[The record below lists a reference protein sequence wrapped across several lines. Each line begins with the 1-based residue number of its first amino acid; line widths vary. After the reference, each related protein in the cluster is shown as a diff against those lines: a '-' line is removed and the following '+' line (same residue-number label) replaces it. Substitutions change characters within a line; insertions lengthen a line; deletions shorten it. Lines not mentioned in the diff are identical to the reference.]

1 MEETC
6 SKDEVFLDDYEFTD
20 AEGLSEN
27 ASIRLRQ
34 FSKDWNEDSCS
45 GHIVNIN
52 NDFDEAK
59 TSNSGGSTGATPVKS
74 IVIDGQMDHRDEDS
88 KRLIEYLRNENKRL
102 RQENLLFRRHFLK
115 LRELSL
121 PQLEHMPQSLEDLL
135 CSKEETSSGSRI
147 LDEKEVAQHPQ
158 VFSKTC
164 RLSQLHDKDEFAS
177 KVVRQS
183 WSSSGF
189 SLINVK
195 PSPSKTVSS
204 GNISWKCSKNN
215 GKVPESIEKPVEL
228 PVEEEEAQLRGP
240 IMSLT
245 YLQRAKILSMSDVNI
260 YERSSKP
267 QISNEGTLRDTQRI
281 ALSDVQSGDCG
292 SAGENS
298 EVSLGDHRQ
307 TPSPKIPPLKS
318 KSTPLPIAQD
328 KRKSSVSE
336 SKVHD
341 SHFEICK
348 PVVLLGMGRYGE
360 VFKVRN
366 KGNGRFYA
374 QKVIKKKQL
383 SSKIAKIQFRS
394 EINVLMRC
402 KHPNL
407 IRMYEKAVTNEAY
420 YITVELCLGSARD
433 FFKDV
438 IPLSE
443 VHTRLLM
450 GQIIQAVDYLH
461 TQGIIHRDLKLGN
474 VLVASPF
481 HIKLADFG
489 MSKVFDT
496 DFSDD
501 IRTNTVVGTQFMKS
515 PEQLRRAPYSFKID
529 CWAIGLITWQFLIG
543 GMPFLLRTKKQI
555 NRACRGLRIPHR
567 VSRDGSDFIKKLL
580 DPNEEERPTPYNAL
594 LHPFIFESPTLNQ
607 VEQTWDQPYNMQI
620 VQALEKDQLTPKQ
633 YIAQLTLDDGTMD
646 DSSGSD
652 SVILY
657 NY

>member
-1 MEETC
+1 MEDTC
-6 SKDEVFLDDYEFTD
+6 SKDGVFLDDYEITE

-27 ASIRLRQ
+27 TSIRLRQ
-34 FSKDWNEDSCS
+34 FSKDFDEDSCS
-45 GHIVNIN
+45 GHNVTIYK
-52 NDFDEAK
+52 DFAEWK
-59 TSNSGGSTGATPVKS
+59 TSNSDGSTGATPVKS

-88 KRLIEYLRNENKRL
+88 KRLIEYLRNENMRL
-102 RQENLLFRRHFLK
+102 RKENLRFRKYFFK

-135 CSKEETSSGSRI
+135 CNKEETSSGSRI
-147 LDEKEVAQHPQ
+147 FDEKEVAQTPR
-158 VFSKTC
+158 VSLKTC
-164 RLSQLHDKDEFAS
+164 KLSQLHDTDEFAS
-177 KVVRQS
+177 KLVRQS

-189 SLINVK
+189 SLLNVK
-195 PSPSKTVSS
+195 PSPCKTVSS
-204 GNISWKCSKNN
+204 GNISWECSKNN
-215 GKVPESIEKPVEL
+215 DKAPESREKAVEL
-228 PVEEEEAQLRGP
+228 PVEEELQLRGN

-245 YLQRAKILSMSDVNI
+245 YLQRAKVLSMGDVDI
-260 YERSSKP
+260 YGRSSKP
-267 QISNEGTLRDTQRI
+267 QISNEGTLRDTQRF

-298 EVSLGDHRQ
+298 ELWLGDHIE
-307 TPSPKIPPLKS
+307 TPSPKIPPTKS
-318 KSTPLPIAQD
+318 KSTPSPTAQD
-328 KRKSSVSE
+328 KLKCSLSE
-336 SKVHD
+336 SKDHD

-383 SSKIAKIQFRS
+383 STKIAKIQFRS
-394 EINVLMRC
+394 EINVLLRC

-496 DFSDD
+496 DFSEN

-567 VSRDGSDFIKKLL
+567 VSRDGSDFIRKLL

-594 LHPFIFESPTLNQ
+594 LHPFIYESPTLNQ
-607 VEQTWDQPYNMQI
+607 VEQTWDQAYDMQT

-633 YIAQLTLDDGTMD
+633 YIAQLTLDDGTLD